1 MLFQG
6 KCDPDALIPPLWTYR
21 RSELWPSRCG
31 DHCRPAARP
40 AGACPGSWSVVS
52 VVDRF
57 QSLASVGCFGVH
69 TETRHL
75 DTHTHTR
82 ARTRTRHHP
91 THLTPRTSPSKVV
104 ELSDVCSMA
113 TDVSAGACCASLA
126 DLGVSVRLR
135 TPKSG
140 CW

>member
-1 MLFQG
+1 MATIVGQPPAPRVPVRDHGLLFQLWIYSS
-6 KCDPDALIPPLWTYR
+6 PWLVLDALESILKPVTW
-21 RSELWPSRCG
+21 
-31 DHCRPAARP
+31 
-40 AGACPGSWSVVS
+40 
-52 VVDRF
+52 
-57 QSLASVGCFGVH
+57 
-69 TETRHL
+69 
-75 DTHTHTR
+75 THTHIHAR
-82 ARTRTRHHP
+82 AHAHGI
-91 THLTPRTSPSKVV
+91 TPRTSPSQVV